1 MLISRLHIEL
11 DQLKDEATP
20 YFMLVATSDSSTF
33 PCFRFAKYIKG
44 PISETKMLSWLQGCA
59 VTGMGTNSMEKG
71 SNTGVESSSTSS
83 TWADNLCLK
92 DNKNCRP
99 MTATK
104 LDPCLPAIWD
114 LEFARRIMSPTATID
129 PPKEHSH
136 SSTQV
141 PNMWNNE
148 LFEVDIKDITTT
160 SIKGLKMRISQEG
173 ERGQHNSGYNS
184 YRQGSQRISG
194 TGQRKSSALK
204 NKRYQGRRSKRPA
217 QIPILQHYENVKE
230 ANLPKRYKKRLSKAS
245 ESNQK
250 RQQMKAAV
258 AKEHKSEEEWNNF
271 VVEMTQTLLHL
282 KGVH

>member
-1 MLISRLHIEL
+1 
-11 DQLKDEATP
+11 
-20 YFMLVATSDSSTF
+20 
-33 PCFRFAKYIKG
+33 
-44 PISETKMLSWLQGCA
+44 MLSWLQGCA
-59 VTGMGTNSMEKG
+59 VTGMRINSMEKG
-71 SNTGVESSSTSS
+71 SNTGIENSSISS

-92 DNKNCRP
+92 DKNCRP

-114 LEFARRIMSPTATID
+114 SEFARRILSPTAMID

-136 SSTQV
+136 SSKEV

-148 LFEVDIKDITTT
+148 LFEVDSRDITTT
-160 SIKGLKMRISQEG
+160 SIKGLKMRFPQE

-204 NKRYQGRRSKRPA
+204 NKRYQCRRSKRPA
-217 QIPILQHYENVKE
+217 QIPISQQYENVKG
-230 ANLPKRYKKRLSKAS
+230 ANPPKRYKKRLSKAS
-245 ESNQK
+245 ESIQK
-250 RQQMKAAV
+250 RQQMKAVV
-258 AKEHKSEEEWNNF
+258 AKEHKSEEDWDNF

>member
-1 MLISRLHIEL
+1 
-11 DQLKDEATP
+11 
-20 YFMLVATSDSSTF
+20 
-33 PCFRFAKYIKG
+33 
-44 PISETKMLSWLQGCA
+44 MLSWLQGCA
-59 VTGMGTNSMEKG
+59 VTGMRTNSMQKG
-71 SNTGVESSSTSS
+71 SNTGIESSSTSS

-92 DNKNCRP
+92 DKNCRP

-114 LEFARRIMSPTATID
+114 SEFARRILSPTATID

-148 LFEVDIKDITTT
+148 LFEVDSRDITTT
-160 SIKGLKMRISQEG
+160 SIKGLKMRFPQEE
-173 ERGQHNSGYNS
+173 ERGQDNSGYNG

-204 NKRYQGRRSKRPA
+204 NKRYQCRRSKRPA

-230 ANLPKRYKKRLSKAS
+230 ADPPKRYKKRLSKAS
-245 ESNQK
+245 ESIQK
-250 RQQMKAAV
+250 RQQMKAVV
-258 AKEHKSEEEWNNF
+258 AKEHKSEQDWDNF

-282 KGVH
+282 KGIH